1 MHEEA
6 SSRKSGPCELFALWW
21 RWSRIEPED
30 DQREVPFAEVC
41 GHVLVR
47 SRRVFFVTV
56 PCLRLPCLL
65 LLFFS
70 LCLFGE
76 KLRKVLLKPTAQP
89 WAWQTRFSSSIAK
102 ERRRGRRAAAPR
114 SHGPELTVQSQRISS
129 RIRPGR
135 RRQIPNPQSPITTKS
150 TTFV

>member
-76 KLRKVLLKPTAQP
+76 KLRKVLLKPTGSALANKVLLRP
-89 WAWQTRFSSSIAK
+89 SRK
-102 ERRRGRRAAAPR
+102 KGAAPR
-114 SHGPELTVQSQRISS
+114 RRDRTATRTNGTVTTDFIADSRGASSANSQSAIAQHH
-129 RIRPGR
+129 
-135 RRQIPNPQSPITTKS
+135 
-150 TTFV
+150 

>member
-76 KLRKVLLKPTAQP
+76 KCCLKK
-89 WAWQTRFSSSIAK
+89 R
-102 ERRRGRRAAAPR
+102 RRAAAPAIAR
-114 SHGPELTVQSQRISS
+114 TLARTRTTVQSLYGFQRGFS
-129 RIRPGR
+129 RAGR
-135 RRQIPNPQSPITTKS
+135 RRQIPNPQSPSITKS

>member
-76 KLRKVLLKPTAQP
+76 KCCLKI
-89 WAWQTRFSSSIAK
+89 R
-102 ERRRGRRAAAPR
+102 RRAAAPAIAR
-114 SHGPELTVQSQRISS
+114 TLARTRTTVQSQRVSTRIFARGASS
-129 RIRPGR
+129 A
-135 RRQIPNPQSPITTKS
+135 NSQSAIAQHH
-150 TTFV
+150 

>member
-41 GHVLVR
+41 AHVLVR

-70 LCLFGE
+70 LCLLGE
-76 KLRKVLLKPTAQP
+76 KCCLKKGA
-89 WAWQTRFSSSIAK
+89 
-102 ERRRGRRAAAPR
+102 GAAPR
-114 SHGPELTVQSQRISS
+114 SHGPEQ
-129 RIRPGR
+129 PGV
-135 RRQIPNPQSPITTKS
+135 PVTTDVSFSK
-150 TTFV
+150 F

>member
-41 GHVLVR
+41 AHVLVR

-76 KLRKVLLKPTAQP
+76 KCCLKK
-89 WAWQTRFSSSIAK
+89 R
-102 ERRRGRRAAAPR
+102 RRAAAPAIAR
-114 SHGPELTVQSQRISS
+114 TLARTRTTVQSNNGFQRGFS
-129 RIRPGR
+129 RAGR
-135 RRQIPNPQSPITTKS
+135 RRQIPNPQSPITKS

>member
-41 GHVLVR
+41 AHVLVR

-70 LCLFGE
+70 LCL
-76 KLRKVLLKPTAQP
+76 LSRKVLLLEKAR
-89 WAWQTRFSSSIAK
+89 A
-102 ERRRGRRAAAPR
+102 RRRDRTDPNNRAYR
-114 SHGPELTVQSQRISS
+114 SQRISFS
-129 RIRPGR
+129 TRIRAR
-135 RRQIPNPQSPITTKS
+135 ASSANSQSAIAHH
-150 TTFV
+150 

>member
-30 DQREVPFAEVC
+30 DQREVPFAEQVC

-89 WAWQTRFSSSIAK
+89 WAWQTRFSSSTSRK
-102 ERRRGRRAAAPR
+102 KDAAPR
-114 SHGPELTVQSQRISS
+114 
-129 RIRPGR
+129 R
-135 RRQIPNPQSPITTKS
+135 RDRTDPN
-150 TTFV
+150 

>member
-41 GHVLVR
+41 AHVLVR

-76 KLRKVLLKPTAQP
+76 KCCLKK
-89 WAWQTRFSSSIAK
+89 R
-102 ERRRGRRAAAPR
+102 RRAAAPAIAHGP
-114 SHGPELTVQSQRISS
+114 SHGPEQRYSHNGFQRGFS
-129 RIRPGR
+129 RAGR
-135 RRQIPNPQSPITTKS
+135 RRQIPNPQSPSITKS

>member
-41 GHVLVR
+41 AHVLVR

-76 KLRKVLLKPTAQP
+76 KCCLK
-89 WAWQTRFSSSIAK
+89 K
-102 ERRRGRRAAAPR
+102 MRRAAAPAIAR
-114 SHGPELTVQSQRISS
+114 SRTTGRTGHNGFHFQRGFA
-129 RIRPGR
+129 RGR
-135 RRQIPNPQSPITTKS
+135 RRQIPNPQSPIR
-150 TTFV
+150 V